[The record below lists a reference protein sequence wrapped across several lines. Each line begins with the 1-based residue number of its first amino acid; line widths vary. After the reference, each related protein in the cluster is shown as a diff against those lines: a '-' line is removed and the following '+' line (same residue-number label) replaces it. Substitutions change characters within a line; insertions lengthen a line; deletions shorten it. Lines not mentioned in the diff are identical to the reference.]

1 MAFLPRNLRNAI
13 GRWGAAALILGGW
26 RTIRLRWN
34 VVSTEADATGV
45 FSAPLGSDFGRD
57 GLLTGH

>member
-1 MAFLPRNLRNAI
+1 MALLPRNLRNAV
-13 GRWGAAALILGGW
+13 GRWGAALILVGKGNNTTSLEC
-26 RTIRLRWN
+26 RQYGSGRN
-34 VVSTEADATGV
+34 AV